1 MYKIFDAALSDDV
14 SAIFFPI
21 LPMYYVYSVQ
31 GQTLYYSAGMTPND
45 TVVVYILGT
54 YRVSSVLT

>member
-21 LPMYYVYSVQ
+21 LPMYYVCSVQ

-45 TVVVYILGT
+45 TVVVYILVT
-54 YRVSSVLT
+54 